1 MNGGKNFSALKISR
15 IVIQVLF
22 FIFLPAWYFQ
32 TFAGVKQL
40 YLSLIHHQFSAA
52 LWPQIIGVLV
62 IIPVTLFAG
71 RFFCGWMCAF
81 GSLTDWIYRGFQKL
95 FHKNLKIGETWD
107 HRLKFLKYAILL
119 LIIVTS
125 WTFQSS
131 LFSSSNPW
139 DVFGAI
145 AAVGNTPNFA
155 DIFANM
161 AAGFALFCLITA
173 VSAFSER
180 FFCRYLCPMGALF
193 SLVSRFKTIKFKKP
207 STHCGSCKACTNS
220 CAMGIPLYRMDSVG
234 SGECINCMKCVSA
247 CPRGNI
253 SLTVSGRKIRPLAAG
268 IAAAVI
274 VTGLY
279 LPVQTALTQIAQKS
293 AAPSGQAGT
302 AEFLLPDSSAQSFG
316 PYKDG
321 TYQGS
326 GTGFH
331 GGRTTVTVVVSGGNI
346 TTIQVD
352 SCEDTPSFFNT
363 AYTVVSDEI
372 IRSQSTDVDAVSGA
386 TYSSMG
392 IMEAVADALSSAR
405 T

>member
-1 MNGGKNFSALKISR
+1 
-15 IVIQVLF
+15 
-22 FIFLPAWYFQ
+22 
-32 TFAGVKQL
+32 
-40 YLSLIHHQFSAA
+40 
-52 LWPQIIGVLV
+52 
-62 IIPVTLFAG
+62 
-71 RFFCGWMCAF
+71 
-81 GSLTDWIYRGFQKL
+81 
-95 FHKNLKIGETWD
+95 
-107 HRLKFLKYAILL
+107 
-119 LIIVTS
+119 
-125 WTFQSS
+125 
-131 LFSSSNPW
+131 
-139 DVFGAI
+139 
-145 AAVGNTPNFA
+145 
-155 DIFANM
+155 
-161 AAGFALFCLITA
+161 
-173 VSAFSER
+173 
-180 FFCRYLCPMGALF
+180 
-193 SLVSRFKTIKFKKP
+193 
-207 STHCGSCKACTNS
+207 
-220 CAMGIPLYRMDSVG
+220 
-234 SGECINCMKCVSA
+234 MKCVSA